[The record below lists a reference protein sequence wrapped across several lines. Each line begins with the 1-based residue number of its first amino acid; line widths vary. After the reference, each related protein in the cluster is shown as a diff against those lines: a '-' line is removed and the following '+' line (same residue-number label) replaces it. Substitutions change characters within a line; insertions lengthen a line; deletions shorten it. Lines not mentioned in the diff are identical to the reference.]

1 MSSDSDDEDEL
12 LQMALKE
19 QSQRDLNYQR
29 PPSNHRKPVVN
40 FVQQPRQPPPSQRP
54 APTKNMANQTKNRR
68 AVEDDDDSE
77 VEMLSIS
84 SGDEEVSKDR
94 GGGGGAAARGRGG
107 RGSGGREEE
116 RGWDG
121 EEPNCW
127 KGVDEAE
134 LARRVRDM
142 RESRTAPVAQ
152 KLERKPSAVAR
163 KGLNT
168 LQSFPRGMECI
179 DPLGLGII
187 DNKSLRLITD
197 SLESSPSKSDRDH
210 LDNIL
215 REKLLYF
222 SENFDAKLFLSRI
235 HQDTSAADLEAG
247 ALALKTDLKGRTQQR
262 KQLVKDNFDCFVS
275 CKTTI
280 DDIESKLRRIEDDP
294 EGSGTSHLY
303 NCMQGVSSLANRA
316 FEPLFERQAQ
326 AEKIRS
332 VQGMLQRFRTLFNLP
347 STIRGS
353 IGKGEYD
360 LAVREYK
367 KAKSIALPSHVC
379 KNQELIYC
387 YIFWLRQMHQSI
399 IFRLQRFYCS
409 TFSYMFIV
417 LLIHVVD
424 ALIIMHSP
432 CNCQSLYFPFD
443 CKSYLTAVALFSG
456 GPFSGIGSI
465 RLNILWVN
473 ILKRVLEEV
482 EKVMNEFKGTLYKS
496 MEDPQIDLTN
506 LENTV
511 RLLLE
516 LEPESDPV
524 WHYLNVQNHRIRG
537 LLEKCTLD
545 HEARMETLHTEMRER
560 AISDAKWTQIQ
571 QNLNQSSDVD
581 YSLMLGNIPPPV
593 DSQPVDLSGKEVDA
607 LRGKYIRRL
616 TAVLTHHIPAFW
628 KVALSVFSGKF
639 AKSSQVSAES
649 NVNASATKSEEK
661 VGDGRYSAHSLDEV
675 ASMIRGT
682 ISAYETKV
690 HNTFHDLEESNI
702 LQSYMSEA
710 IKEISKACQAFE
722 VKESAPPTAVMAL
735 RTLQAEITKI
745 YIIRLC
751 SWMRAMTEEIS
762 KEETLIPVSILER
775 NKSPY
780 TISFLP
786 LAFRSVIASAMDQI
800 SQMIQSLRSEAGRS
814 EDMFALLQEIQE
826 SVRLAFLNCFLDFA
840 GHLEQIG
847 SELAQNKS
855 SKEFLHLQNGY
866 SHESE
871 EKSSSNLQGSA
882 VDSHQQL
889 LLVLSNVGFCKDEL
903 SYELFNKYKTIW
915 LQSREKDEEGSD
927 IQDLVMSFSGLEE
940 KVLAQYTF
948 AKANLIR
955 SAAMNYLLNSG
966 VQWGA
971 APAVKGVRDAAV
983 ELLHTLVAVH
993 SEVFAGAKPLL
1004 DKTLGILVEGL
1015 IDTFLSLFHE
1025 NKSKDLR
1032 SLDANGFCQLML
1044 ELEYFETILNPYLT
1058 PDARES
1064 LKSLQGVLLEKA
1076 TENVTE
1082 AVENPGHQ
1090 RRSTRGSEDA
1100 LADDRLQGM
1109 TVSPDDLIVLAEQCS
1124 SELLQS
1130 ELERTRINTACF
1142 IESIPLDSVPESAK
1156 AAYAYRG
1163 SMDSPRSYMD
1173 SPGRN
1178 YRGTQAMGSPGF
1190 SRHRRR

>member
-54 APTKNMANQTKNRR
+54 APTTNMANQTKNRR

-142 RESRTAPVAQ
+142 RESRTAPVVQ

-197 SLESSPSKSDRDH
+197 SSESSPSKSDRDH

-367 KAKSIALPSHVC
+367 KAKSIALPSHV
-379 KNQELIYC
+379 
-387 YIFWLRQMHQSI
+387 
-399 IFRLQRFYCS
+399 
-409 TFSYMFIV
+409 
-417 LLIHVVD
+417 
-424 ALIIMHSP
+424 
-432 CNCQSLYFPFD
+432 
-443 CKSYLTAVALFSG
+443 
-456 GPFSGIGSI
+456 
-465 RLNILWVN
+465 N

-639 AKSSQVSAES
+639 AK
-649 NVNASATKSEEK
+649 
-661 VGDGRYSAHSLDEV
+661 
-675 ASMIRGT
+675 
-682 ISAYETKV
+682 
-690 HNTFHDLEESNI
+690 
-702 LQSYMSEA
+702 
-710 IKEISKACQAFE
+710 
-722 VKESAPPTAVMAL
+722 
-735 RTLQAEITKI
+735 
-745 YIIRLC
+745 
-751 SWMRAMTEEIS
+751 
-762 KEETLIPVSILER
+762 
-775 NKSPY
+775 
-780 TISFLP
+780 
-786 LAFRSVIASAMDQI
+786 
-800 SQMIQSLRSEAGRS
+800 
-814 EDMFALLQEIQE
+814 
-826 SVRLAFLNCFLDFA
+826 
-840 GHLEQIG
+840 
-847 SELAQNKS
+847 
-855 SKEFLHLQNGY
+855 
-866 SHESE
+866 
-871 EKSSSNLQGSA
+871 
-882 VDSHQQL
+882 
-889 LLVLSNVGFCKDEL
+889 
-903 SYELFNKYKTIW
+903 
-915 LQSREKDEEGSD
+915 
-927 IQDLVMSFSGLEE
+927 
-940 KVLAQYTF
+940 
-948 AKANLIR
+948 
-955 SAAMNYLLNSG
+955 
-966 VQWGA
+966 
-971 APAVKGVRDAAV
+971 
-983 ELLHTLVAVH
+983 
-993 SEVFAGAKPLL
+993 
-1004 DKTLGILVEGL
+1004 
-1015 IDTFLSLFHE
+1015 
-1025 NKSKDLR
+1025 
-1032 SLDANGFCQLML
+1032 
-1044 ELEYFETILNPYLT
+1044 
-1058 PDARES
+1058 
-1064 LKSLQGVLLEKA
+1064 
-1076 TENVTE
+1076 
-1082 AVENPGHQ
+1082 
-1090 RRSTRGSEDA
+1090 
-1100 LADDRLQGM
+1100 
-1109 TVSPDDLIVLAEQCS
+1109 
-1124 SELLQS
+1124 
-1130 ELERTRINTACF
+1130 
-1142 IESIPLDSVPESAK
+1142 
-1156 AAYAYRG
+1156 
-1163 SMDSPRSYMD
+1163 
-1173 SPGRN
+1173 
-1178 YRGTQAMGSPGF
+1178 
-1190 SRHRRR
+1190 

>member
-29 PPSNHRKPVVN
+29 PPSNQRKPVVN
-40 FVQQPRQPPPSQRP
+40 FVQQPRQPPPPQRP
-54 APTKNMANQTKNRR
+54 APTKNMANQTKNRIV
-68 AVEDDDDSE
+68 VEDDDDSE

-107 RGSGGREEE
+107 RGAGGREEE

-121 EEPNCW
+121 EEPDCW
-127 KGVDEAE
+127 KRVDEAE

-152 KLERKPSAVAR
+152 KFERKPSALAR

-197 SLESSPSKSDRDH
+197 SSESSPSKSDRDH

-235 HQDTSAADLEAG
+235 HQDTSAAELEAG

-280 DDIESKLRRIEDDP
+280 DDIESKLRRIEEDP

-367 KAKSIALPSHVC
+367 KAKSIALPSHV
-379 KNQELIYC
+379 
-387 YIFWLRQMHQSI
+387 
-399 IFRLQRFYCS
+399 
-409 TFSYMFIV
+409 
-417 LLIHVVD
+417 
-424 ALIIMHSP
+424 
-432 CNCQSLYFPFD
+432 
-443 CKSYLTAVALFSG
+443 
-456 GPFSGIGSI
+456 
-465 RLNILWVN
+465 N

-545 HEARMETLHTEMRER
+545 HEARMETLHNEMRER
-560 AISDAKWTQIQ
+560 ALSDAKWRQIQ
-571 QNLNQSSDVD
+571 QNLNQSSDD
-581 YSLMLGNIPPPV
+581 DHYLTLGNIPPPV
-593 DSQPVDLSGKEVDA
+593 DFQPVDLSGEEVDA

-628 KVALSVFSGKF
+628 KVSLSVFSGKF

-675 ASMIRGT
+675 AGMIRGT

-702 LQSYMSEA
+702 LQSYMSDA

-762 KEETLIPVSILER
+762 KEETWIPVSILER

-855 SKEFLHLQNGY
+855 SKESLHLQNGY

-871 EKSSSNLQGSA
+871 EKISSNLQGSV

-889 LLVLSNVGFCKDEL
+889 LLVLSNIGFCKDEL

-955 SAAMNYLLNSG
+955 TAAMNYLLNSG

-1064 LKSLQGVLLEKA
+1064 LKALQGVLLEKA

-1090 RRSTRGSEDA
+1090 RRPTRGSEDA

-1109 TVSPDDLIVLAEQCS
+1109 TVSPDDLIALAEQCS

-1178 YRGTQAMGSPGF
+1178 YRGSQAMGSPGF

>member
-54 APTKNMANQTKNRR
+54 APTTNMANQTKNRR
-68 AVEDDDDSE
+68 AVEDDDDDSE

-142 RESRTAPVAQ
+142 RESRTVPVVQ
-152 KLERKPSAVAR
+152 KFERKPSAVAR

-367 KAKSIALPSHVC
+367 KAKSIALPSH
-379 KNQELIYC
+379 
-387 YIFWLRQMHQSI
+387 
-399 IFRLQRFYCS
+399 
-409 TFSYMFIV
+409 
-417 LLIHVVD
+417 
-424 ALIIMHSP
+424 
-432 CNCQSLYFPFD
+432 
-443 CKSYLTAVALFSG
+443 
-456 GPFSGIGSI
+456 
-465 RLNILWVN
+465 VN

-702 LQSYMSEA
+702 LQSYMSDA

-855 SKEFLHLQNGY
+855 SKESLHLQNGY

-889 LLVLSNVGFCKDEL
+889 LLVLSNIGFCKDEL

-1178 YRGTQAMGSPGF
+1178 YRGTQATGSPGF

>member
-29 PPSNHRKPVVN
+29 PPSNQRKPVVN
-40 FVQQPRQPPPSQRP
+40 FVQQPRQPPPPQRP
-54 APTKNMANQTKNRR
+54 APTKNMANQTKNRI

-107 RGSGGREEE
+107 RGAGGREEE

-121 EEPNCW
+121 EEPDCW
-127 KGVDEAE
+127 KRVDEAE

-152 KLERKPSAVAR
+152 KFERKPSALAR

-197 SLESSPSKSDRDH
+197 SSESSPSKSDRDH

-235 HQDTSAADLEAG
+235 HQDTSAAELEAG

-280 DDIESKLRRIEDDP
+280 DDIESKLRRIEEDP

-367 KAKSIALPSHVC
+367 KAKSIALPSHV
-379 KNQELIYC
+379 
-387 YIFWLRQMHQSI
+387 
-399 IFRLQRFYCS
+399 
-409 TFSYMFIV
+409 
-417 LLIHVVD
+417 
-424 ALIIMHSP
+424 
-432 CNCQSLYFPFD
+432 
-443 CKSYLTAVALFSG
+443 
-456 GPFSGIGSI
+456 
-465 RLNILWVN
+465 N

-545 HEARMETLHTEMRER
+545 HEARMETLLNEMRER
-560 AISDAKWTQIQ
+560 ALSDAKWRQIQ
-571 QNLNQSSDVD
+571 QNLNHSSDD
-581 YSLMLGNIPPPV
+581 DHSLTLGNIPPPV
-593 DSQPVDLSGKEVDA
+593 DLSGEEVDA

-661 VGDGRYSAHSLDEV
+661 VGDGRYSTHSLDEV
-675 ASMIRGT
+675 AGMIRGT

-702 LQSYMSEA
+702 LQSYMSDA

-762 KEETLIPVSILER
+762 KEETWIPVSILER

-855 SKEFLHLQNGY
+855 SKESLHLQNGY

-871 EKSSSNLQGSA
+871 EMISSNLQGSV

-889 LLVLSNVGFCKDEL
+889 LLVLSNIGFCKDEL

-955 SAAMNYLLNSG
+955 TAAMNYLLNSG

-971 APAVKGVRDAAV
+971 APAVKGIRDAAV

-1090 RRSTRGSEDA
+1090 RRPTRGSEDA

-1109 TVSPDDLIVLAEQCS
+1109 TVSPDDLIVRTVFFVVPFMQCV
-1124 SELLQS
+1124 L
-1130 ELERTRINTACF
+1130 R
-1142 IESIPLDSVPESAK
+1142 V
-1156 AAYAYRG
+1156 
-1163 SMDSPRSYMD
+1163 
-1173 SPGRN
+1173 
-1178 YRGTQAMGSPGF
+1178 
-1190 SRHRRR
+1190 

>member
-54 APTKNMANQTKNRR
+54 APTTNMANQTKNRR

-142 RESRTAPVAQ
+142 RESRTAPVVQ

-197 SLESSPSKSDRDH
+197 SSESSPSKSDRDH

-316 FEPLFERQAQ
+316 FEPLFERQLVLFLKLGP

-367 KAKSIALPSHVC
+367 KAKSIALPSH
-379 KNQELIYC
+379 
-387 YIFWLRQMHQSI
+387 
-399 IFRLQRFYCS
+399 
-409 TFSYMFIV
+409 
-417 LLIHVVD
+417 
-424 ALIIMHSP
+424 
-432 CNCQSLYFPFD
+432 
-443 CKSYLTAVALFSG
+443 
-456 GPFSGIGSI
+456 
-465 RLNILWVN
+465 VN

-702 LQSYMSEA
+702 LQSYMSDA

-800 SQMIQSLRSEAGRS
+800 SQMIQSLRSDAGRS

-855 SKEFLHLQNGY
+855 SKESLHLQNGY

-889 LLVLSNVGFCKDEL
+889 LLVLSNIGFCKDEL

-1082 AVENPGHQ
+1082 AAENPGHQ

-1156 AAYAYRG
+1156 AAYHLIHSVNLKYSCG
-1163 SMDSPRSYMD
+1163 SIPKSWQPVCSSDPLNDGQSAS
-1173 SPGRN
+1173 S
-1178 YRGTQAMGSPGF
+1178 Q
-1190 SRHRRR
+1190 

>member
-29 PPSNHRKPVVN
+29 PPSNQRKPVVN
-40 FVQQPRQPPPSQRP
+40 FVQQPRQPPPPQRP
-54 APTKNMANQTKNRR
+54 APTKNMANQTKNRI

-107 RGSGGREEE
+107 RGAGGREEE

-121 EEPNCW
+121 EEPDCW
-127 KGVDEAE
+127 KRVDEAE

-152 KLERKPSAVAR
+152 KFERKPSALAR

-197 SLESSPSKSDRDH
+197 SSESSPSKSDRDH

-235 HQDTSAADLEAG
+235 HQDTSAAELEAG

-280 DDIESKLRRIEDDP
+280 DDIESKLRRIEEDP

-367 KAKSIALPSHVC
+367 KAKSIALPSHV
-379 KNQELIYC
+379 
-387 YIFWLRQMHQSI
+387 
-399 IFRLQRFYCS
+399 
-409 TFSYMFIV
+409 
-417 LLIHVVD
+417 
-424 ALIIMHSP
+424 
-432 CNCQSLYFPFD
+432 
-443 CKSYLTAVALFSG
+443 
-456 GPFSGIGSI
+456 
-465 RLNILWVN
+465 N

-545 HEARMETLHTEMRER
+545 HEARMETLHNEMRER
-560 AISDAKWTQIQ
+560 ALSDAKWRQIQ

-581 YSLMLGNIPPPV
+581 HSLTMGNIPPAV
-593 DSQPVDLSGKEVDA
+593 DSQPVDLSGEEVDA

-675 ASMIRGT
+675 AGMIRGT

-702 LQSYMSEA
+702 LQSYMSDA

-722 VKESAPPTAVMAL
+722 VKESAPPTA
-735 RTLQAEITKI
+735 
-745 YIIRLC
+745 
-751 SWMRAMTEEIS
+751 
-762 KEETLIPVSILER
+762 
-775 NKSPY
+775 
-780 TISFLP
+780 
-786 LAFRSVIASAMDQI
+786 AFRSVIASAMDQI

-840 GHLEQIG
+840 GHLEHIG

-855 SKEFLHLQNGY
+855 SKESLHLQNGY

-871 EKSSSNLQGSA
+871 EILSSNLQGSV

-889 LLVLSNVGFCKDEL
+889 LLVLSNIGFCKDEL

-955 SAAMNYLLNSG
+955 TAAMNYLLNSG

-1064 LKSLQGVLLEKA
+1064 LKSLQGLLLEKA

-1090 RRSTRGSEDA
+1090 RRPTRGSEDA

-1109 TVSPDDLIVLAEQCS
+1109 TVSPDDLIALAEQCS

-1178 YRGTQAMGSPGF
+1178 YRGSQAMGSPGF